1 MKFKIKKPSRAKLQA
16 LTLRNSLKELALFR
30 FRLFIG
36 LLMVLI
42 MAAGLIA
49 RLVYLQIDQHRYY
62 VTLSDK
68 NQIDL
73 VPIPPQRGLIYDR
86 HGVLLAKNVPV
97 FSLMVTLDQTN
108 NLKEELKELNK
119 IIPLTPTELK
129 AFHKQ
134 AKVRRQFQQVL
145 LKVKLTEAQVAL
157 FAVNRYRFPGFSV
170 EAELLREYPYGP
182 AFSHILGYVG
192 RINVEEL
199 QKIDPANYAETNYI
213 GKTGIEKFY
222 EAQLHGTVGY
232 QRVESDAS
240 GEVVR
245 TLGVTPPVA
254 GSDLYLTID
263 SRLQMASEAALG
275 DHRGAIVAID
285 PNNGQVLAMVSKPG
299 FDPNLFV
306 QGISQE
312 DYTSLTK
319 DPNHPLYNRTIRG
332 LYAMGSTI
340 KPYIGL
346 QALDTG
352 IVSTTYRIFDRGVFS
367 IPGTTHIF
375 RDWKKGGHGWVN
387 FRLAIAQSCDV
398 YFYNVAYNMGILL
411 IDDIMSKFG
420 FGQRTQID
428 LPGELPGTLPSP
440 DYKRRVVKESWYRGD
455 TVNSVIG
462 QGFWQA
468 TPLQIAVAA
477 ATLANRGIHHAP
489 YLLYAMQTG
498 AQKLVRLPAKNLPP
512 VILKHPENWN
522 IVISAMQDV
531 VTQGTAKSFGKT
543 PYTIAGKTGTAQ
555 VRSSNGQLDIKV
567 NSEDE
572 LSNSWFI
579 AFAPVDHPQIAVA
592 VLVEHSPHTAVLV
605 ARHVIDT
612 YLLSEKHF
620 MPPTPATPVV
630 ANAVSIKK

>member
-1 MKFKIKKPSRAKLQA
+1 MKFRIKKPSRAKLKS

-42 MAAGLIA
+42 MAAGLVA
-49 RLVYLQIDQHRYY
+49 RLVYLQVDQHGYY
-62 VTLSDK
+62 STLSER
-68 NQIDL
+68 NQIAL

-108 NLKEELKELNK
+108 NLKEELKALNK

-129 AFHKQ
+129 AFRKQ
-134 AKVRRQFQQVL
+134 AKVRRQFQQAL

-170 EAELLREYPYGP
+170 EAELLREYPYGA

-192 RINVEEL
+192 RINVDEL
-199 QKIDPANYAETNYI
+199 QRIDPANYAETNYI

-222 EAQLHGTVGY
+222 ELQLHGTVGY

-263 SRLQMASEAALG
+263 SRLQLASEAALG
-275 DHRGAIVAID
+275 DYRGAVVAID

-312 DYTSLTK
+312 DYTALTK

-352 IVSTTYRIFDRGVFS
+352 IVSTAYRIFDRGVFS

-411 IDDIMSKFG
+411 IDDVMGKFG

-440 DYKRRVVKESWYRGD
+440 DYKRRVVKEPWYRGD

-477 ATLANRGIHHAP
+477 ATLANRGVHHAP

-498 AQKLVRLPAKNLPP
+498 VQKLVRLPAKNLPP
-512 VILKHPENWN
+512 VILKHPENWDT
-522 IVISAMQDV
+522 VISAMQDV

-592 VLVEHSPHTAVLV
+592 VLVEHAPHTAVIV

-620 MPPTPATPVV
+620 MPPVPATPVE
-630 ANAVSIKK
+630 ASPVSVKK